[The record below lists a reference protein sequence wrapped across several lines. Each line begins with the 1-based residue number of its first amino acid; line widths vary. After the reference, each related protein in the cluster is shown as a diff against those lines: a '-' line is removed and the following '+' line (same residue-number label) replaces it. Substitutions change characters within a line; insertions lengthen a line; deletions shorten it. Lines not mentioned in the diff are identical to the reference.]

1 MSPAR
6 QGRGSASAEALDELP
21 ETEPWEAEA
30 EEHPSS
36 FDPGVETGYLRRGG
50 RDHDLAPEIGAA
62 PFDPGPD
69 HYDDRRARRRARRAE
84 KAERKRRKQEER
96 RREAAERE
104 RERREREQREQREV
118 ELKALAER
126 EAARERERREA
137 AKRELER
144 AREKRER
151 AARIVA
157 AKRER
162 ERVAALERERAA
174 GEEQLRRERRERERL
189 ERLAREREQL
199 ERERRAH
206 EEAERA
212 ELERERR
219 ERERAAHLER
229 ERRLAAERQH
239 QLQRRREHARREEA
253 ERARRAGDAR
263 ERIERKRA
271 PRQRTP
277 ATRPTPSPS
286 PKLRRIP
293 AAATSGPRPRVA
305 RPPRRDLRRPTLKAA
320 VALAAVGA
328 AAVGAGA
335 LLGLPLPGIGS
346 STEPGRNAAALGP
359 ATEGFTLDGGTPVGL
374 TSGPYFPVVLDAP
387 ADFGEGAAKFGADRG
402 GRRHE
407 GQDIFARPGTPLIAV
422 RDGVVLDGAGGNNFY
437 ASGGGHTLVIY
448 SPLDDRSYVYLHML
462 KPPLVRAGDEVR
474 AGQPVGQ
481 VGCTGSC
488 FGPHLHFEVRNGR
501 ADWGA
506 ETKAVDPLPVLR
518 QWPQVPR
525 TQR

>member
-6 QGRGSASAEALDELP
+6 QGRGSAPAEAVEERP

-50 RDHDLAPEIGAA
+50 RDHDLEPEIGAA

-69 HYDDRRARRRARRAE
+69 HYDDRRAQRAARRAD
-84 KAERKRRKQEER
+84 KTERKRRKQEEQ
-96 RREAAERE
+96 RREA
-104 RERREREQREQREV
+104 
-118 ELKALAER
+118 AER
-126 EAARERERREA
+126 EAARERERRET

-151 AARIVA
+151 AARLVA
-157 AKRER
+157 ER
-162 ERVAALERERAA
+162 RERERAA
-174 GEEQLRRERRERERL
+174 QLEQERAARGEQLARERRERERL
-189 ERLAREREQL
+189 ERLAREREQF
-199 ERERRAH
+199 
-206 EEAERA
+206 
-212 ELERERR
+212 ERERR

-229 ERRLAAERQH
+229 ERRLAAERQR

-253 ERARRAGDAR
+253 ERARRAGSAR
-263 ERIERKRA
+263 ERIERERA
-271 PRQRTP
+271 PR
-277 ATRPTPSPS
+277 ATPSPS
-286 PKLRRIP
+286 PKLKRVP
-293 AAATSGPRPRVA
+293 AAATPGPRPRVA
-305 RPPRRDLRRPTLKAA
+305 RRPRRSLRRPTLKAA
-320 VALAAVGA
+320 VALAAVSA
-328 AAVGAGA
+328 AAIGTGA
-335 LLGLPLPGIGS
+335 LLGLPLPGLGS
-346 STEPGRNAAALGP
+346 SAEPGRSAAALGP

-374 TSGPYFPVVLDAP
+374 SSGPYFPVVLDQP
-387 ADFGEGAAKFGADRG
+387 ADYGEADAKFHADRG

-407 GQDIFARPGTPLIAV
+407 GLDVFARPGTPLIAV
-422 RDGVVLDGAGGNNFY
+422 RDGIVLDGAGGRNFY
-437 ASGGGHTLVIY
+437 SAGGGNTLVIY

-462 KPPLVRAGDEVR
+462 KPALVGAGDEVR

-506 ETKAVDPLPVLR
+506 ETKAVDPLPIMR
-518 QWPQVPR
+518 EWPQVPR
-525 TQR
+525 TQK